1 MPSTIR
7 RDEGSKSE
15 HGRSGIRRH
24 VRIDDDDD
32 AANPWEISQ
41 NVKKGLG
48 QMIAQAWEQHE
59 RDRVL
64 ISEFPKVLEVM
75 NDLWLEVG
83 RDEQRFE

>member
-1 MPSTIR
+1 
-7 RDEGSKSE
+7 
-15 HGRSGIRRH
+15 
-24 VRIDDDDD
+24 
-32 AANPWEISQ
+32 
-41 NVKKGLG
+41 
-48 QMIAQAWEQHE
+48 MIAQAWEQHE